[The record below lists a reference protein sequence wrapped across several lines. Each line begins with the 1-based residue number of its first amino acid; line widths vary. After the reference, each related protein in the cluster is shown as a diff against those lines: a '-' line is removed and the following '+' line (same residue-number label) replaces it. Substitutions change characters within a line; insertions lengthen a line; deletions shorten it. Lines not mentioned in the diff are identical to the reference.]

1 MSLYLTQPT
10 AAHKPTLLLTG
21 ASGVLGRA
29 MIDEL
34 AGDFELVC
42 LRNRKKIN
50 DPRVTEFA
58 GSFDH
63 PTLGLDVAE
72 YASLVRRLDGVIHSA
87 AATNWKA
94 DPAKIRAT
102 NLGGPEVLLRLA
114 AAADAP
120 LYFFST
126 AFVASPPPTDGR
138 FPGAVTYIQSKIDA
152 EELVRSS
159 SVPTV
164 IVRPSLVT
172 GDSVDGRMSA
182 FQGLHRMMGGI
193 VRGLVPMVPTEPNSL
208 IDAVPQDLVTA
219 VIGKLV
225 REKITGGEYW
235 ITAGTGALSSTE
247 LVDLCCAVSDRLG
260 IRAFRPRFIPSEA
273 VDRLLLPLMD
283 DVLTDELRAM
293 FTEFLES
300 LWLFQNPAPLPSS
313 VAELGFGQRATREA
327 LYAAT
332 EKSLL
337 YWAKV
342 KGLLRDDV
350 DLARA
355 A

>member
-1 MSLYLTQPT
+1 MREIPT
-10 AAHKPTLLLTG
+10 RKPTLLLTG

-34 AGDFELVC
+34 SRDHELVC

-50 DPRVTEFA
+50 DPRVTEFT

-63 PTLGLDVAE
+63 PTLGLDATE
-72 YASLVRRLDGVIHSA
+72 YANLVRRLTGVIHSA

-94 DPAKIRAT
+94 HPDKIRAT
-102 NLGGPEVLLRLA
+102 NLGGPTALLRLA

-138 FPGAVTYIQSKIDA
+138 FPGAVSYIQSKIDA

-159 SVPTV
+159 PVPTV

-219 VIGKLV
+219 IIGKLV
-225 REKITGGEYW
+225 RQRITEGEYW
-235 ITAGTGALSSTE
+235 ITAGTEALSSTE
-247 LVDLCCAVSDRLG
+247 LVDLCVAMSARLG
-260 IRAFRPRFIPSEA
+260 VNAFRPRFIPSEA

-283 DVLTDELRAM
+283 DVLTDDLRTM

-313 VAELGFGQRATREA
+313 VAQLGFGHRVTRDA
-327 LYAAT
+327 LYDAT
-332 EKSLL
+332 ERSLY

-342 KGLLRDDV
+342 KGLAHDDGAE
-350 DLARA
+350 LARA